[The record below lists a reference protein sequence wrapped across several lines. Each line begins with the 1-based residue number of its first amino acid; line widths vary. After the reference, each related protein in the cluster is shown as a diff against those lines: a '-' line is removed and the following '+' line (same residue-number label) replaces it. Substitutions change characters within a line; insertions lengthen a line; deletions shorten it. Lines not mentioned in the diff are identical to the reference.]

1 MESGCGFYK
10 IRERL
15 ELFSKLM
22 GRREGYEFQNV
33 GGILFIKALGDAS
46 STVTEK
52 REGMNGVAG
61 DVVALVVE
69 S

>member
-1 MESGCGFYK
+1 MVF
-10 IRERL
+10 IRYGKGLSSFPSSWE
-15 ELFSKLM
+15 
-22 GRREGYEFQNV
+22 GEGYEFQNV
-33 GGILFIKALGDAS
+33 GGILCIKALGDAS

-52 REGMNGVAG
+52 WEGMNGVAG